1 MASLT
6 DVESDNLIPYSVRKL
21 LQLLS
26 ERKTPK
32 SRLANIVNQMNVVD
46 SDILDKVPQHQE
58 QFIEDLT
65 IKESRGGAATIA
77 SSRGRRH
84 ERPIG
89 TARSRRSSRRAT
101 SPTATT
107 TSSTAACRSGRR
119 RSSARRRCRSSA
131 RRPATTAA
139 RARPF
144 YDKRGIHICDLAT
157 GCGFGELDFQGDR
170 QAVRS
175 ASVVAAERTI
185 CLVSS
190 ANVYLKL
197 MELSIKSQLRRKI
210 DWLENCAL
218 FRHWSDEKRYEFAQ
232 SLRSYKCAKGR
243 YVCTSGEPASG
254 VWFLIG
260 GEIRVQTHL
269 DKEKENEK
277 APTERRQ
284 VELALLGAGDV
295 FGVCEHVEERREMSR
310 SAYATKASSAYF
322 AGTSAVLTLM
332 FEDEVT
338 RQLMIALTKKRRKW
352 EALRVQQALSRAPR
366 GTRIFHPT
374 SM

>member
-1 MASLT
+1 MPRRPSMASLT

-65 IKESRGGAATIA
+65 IKEYGAFATIFEEGDFPDGYYHILHG
-77 SSRGRRH
+77 SVQ
-84 ERPIG
+84 IWK
-89 TARSRRSSRRAT
+89 AT
-101 SPTATT
+101 KLSEEEVQKQREEAGDDGGEGE
-107 TSSTAACRSGRR
+107 A
-119 RSSARRRCRSSA
+119 
-131 RRPATTAA
+131 
-139 RARPF
+139 F

-157 GCGFGELDFQGDR
+157 GCGFGELGFQGDR

-243 YVCTSGEPASG
+243 YVCTSGEPAAG

-352 EALRVQQALSRAPR
+352 EALAQQALSARR
-366 GTRIFHPT
+366 
-374 SM
+374 

>member
-6 DVESDNLIPYSVRKL
+6 DASQPHPYSVRL

-65 IKESRGGAATIA
+65 IKEYGAFETIFEEGDFPDGYYHILHGSVQIWKATKLSEEEVQKQREEAGDDGGEGEA
-77 SSRGRRH
+77 
-84 ERPIG
+84 
-89 TARSRRSSRRAT
+89 
-101 SPTATT
+101 
-107 TSSTAACRSGRR
+107 
-119 RSSARRRCRSSA
+119 
-131 RRPATTAA
+131 
-139 RARPF
+139 F

-157 GCGFGELDFQGDR
+157 GCGFGELGFQGDR
-170 QAVRS
+170 QA
-175 ASVVAAERTI
+175 
-185 CLVSS
+185 
-190 ANVYLKL
+190 
-197 MELSIKSQLRRKI
+197 LRRKI

-243 YVCTSGEPASG
+243 YVCTSGEPAAG

-269 DKEKENEK
+269 DKEKENEGADGA
-277 APTERRQ
+277 APGRAGCWARATSSGS
-284 VELALLGAGDV
+284 ASTSKNGA
-295 FGVCEHVEERREMSR
+295 R
-310 SAYATKASSAYF
+310 
-322 AGTSAVLTLM
+322 
-332 FEDEVT
+332 
-338 RQLMIALTKKRRKW
+338 
-352 EALRVQQALSRAPR
+352 
-366 GTRIFHPT
+366 
-374 SM
+374 

>member
-1 MASLT
+1 MQIWKAT
-6 DVESDNLIPYSVRKL
+6 K
-21 LQLLS
+21 LS
-26 ERKTPK
+26 EEEVQKQREE
-32 SRLANIVNQMNVVD
+32 AGD
-46 SDILDKVPQHQE
+46 D
-58 QFIEDLT
+58 
-65 IKESRGGAATIA
+65 GGEGEA
-77 SSRGRRH
+77 
-84 ERPIG
+84 
-89 TARSRRSSRRAT
+89 
-101 SPTATT
+101 
-107 TSSTAACRSGRR
+107 
-119 RSSARRRCRSSA
+119 
-131 RRPATTAA
+131 
-139 RARPF
+139 F

>member
-1 MASLT
+1 MPRRPSMASLT

-77 SSRGRRH
+77 EG
-84 ERPIG
+84 E
-89 TARSRRSSRRAT
+89 A
-101 SPTATT
+101 
-107 TSSTAACRSGRR
+107 
-119 RSSARRRCRSSA
+119 
-131 RRPATTAA
+131 
-139 RARPF
+139 F

-157 GCGFGELDFQGDR
+157 GCGFGELGFQGDR

-243 YVCTSGEPASG
+243 YVCTSGEPAAG

-366 GTRIFHPT
+366 GTRIFNPT

>member
-1 MASLT
+1 MPRRPSMASLT

-77 SSRGRRH
+77 S
-84 ERPIG
+84 
-89 TARSRRSSRRAT
+89 
-101 SPTATT
+101 
-107 TSSTAACRSGRR
+107 GRR

-131 RRPATTAA
+131 RRPGDDGGEGEA
-139 RARPF
+139 F

-157 GCGFGELDFQGDR
+157 GCGFGELGFQGDR

-232 SLRSYKCAKGR
+232 
-243 YVCTSGEPASG
+243 EPA
-254 VWFLIG
+254 VL
-260 GEIRVQTHL
+260 QTHL

-366 GTRIFHPT
+366 GTRIFNPT